1 MSVLTVENLGFTYPG
16 SRKPVLKNVNATFAP
31 GKTYAVTGPSGSG
44 KSTLLSLL
52 AGLEKPT
59 EGRISVD
66 GEDLADL
73 DPDRYRREKV
83 AFVFQSYQLMPLLT
97 ACENV
102 ALPMEMRGI
111 PVSEAD
117 ARAKELLESVG
128 LPESLRR
135 RFPGNLSGGEQQRVG
150 IARSLASGNFDT
162 QKVLS
167 MQKMFIDCQEL
178 KSIDLKSFT
187 NPKLTNIEEMF
198 SGCTSLSSLDM
209 SSFNSKLI
217 TDMDNA
223 FNGVSIEGKIIYNST
238 IFTENLI
245 SQIPEKWEKID
256 IKNGN

>member
-59 EGRISVD
+59 EGRITVD

-150 IARSLASGNFDT
+150 IARSLASGAQIILADEPTGNLDDENSAAIMQLLRT
-162 QKVLS
+162 QAAKRDFCVIVVTHDEAAAAACDQRLRMHGGS
-167 MQKMFIDCQEL
+167 
-178 KSIDLKSFT
+178 
-187 NPKLTNIEEMF
+187 LT
-198 SGCTSLSSLDM
+198 
-209 SSFNSKLI
+209 
-217 TDMDNA
+217 A
-223 FNGVSIEGKIIYNST
+223 AEG
-238 IFTENLI
+238 TE
-245 SQIPEKWEKID
+245 
-256 IKNGN
+256 G